1 MPQPDLIHHL
11 NTRLLARPG
20 WSDDDRFELA
30 GPRQVQ
36 AHFRRQVFRSLFQ
49 PQVQR
54 GGEVICHEAFL
65 QVLTHD
71 GAGMSPQTIFEQA
84 SDDDAIALDRMAR
97 KLHVLNFVRQR
108 GWQEGLLALNL
119 SPQALLACEGEHD
132 RLFQAVLADSG
143 LSPRQVVL
151 EVADHGLE
159 DCVSLAA
166 AIAHCRGKG
175 YRVAIDN
182 FGRFTCDIER
192 LETLA
197 PDIVK
202 LDRCLIGYAGHLGFA
217 RRVLVELCAEVRR
230 LGMQLVSQSIESRQQ
245 LQAAMASGVDIF
257 QGYLI
262 GRPAPLCQPL
272 GHATAPG
279 GCELSAWG
287 R

>member
-1 MPQPDLIHHL
+1 MPPPDSIRHL
-11 NTRLLARPG
+11 NAWLQARPG
-20 WSDDDRFELA
+20 WRDDDRFELA

-36 AHFRRQVFRSLFQ
+36 ARFHGQVFRSLFQ
-49 PQVQR
+49 PQIHR

-84 SDDDAIALDRMAR
+84 GDDDAIALDRLAR

-119 SPQALLACEGEHD
+119 SPQALLAFEDEHD
-132 RLFQAVLADSG
+132 GLFQAVLADSG

-151 EVADHGLE
+151 EVADHGFE
-159 DCVSLAA
+159 DCASLAA

-192 LETLA
+192 LEILA

-202 LDRCLIGYAGHLGFA
+202 LDRCLIGHAGHLGFA

-245 LQAAMASGVDIF
+245 LQAAMASGVDVF

-262 GRPAPLCQPL
+262 GRPEPLCLPL
-272 GHATAPG
+272 GRATAPR
-279 GCELSAWG
+279 GCELSV
-287 R
+287 